1 MPESRA
7 IALPTTRT
15 AFSARTASAPAAI
28 LDKARRQLAAYPTAR
43 MINGRATMAAK
54 AEGGFEVAVGEQGS
68 FTGSR
73 LILATGIID
82 ELPDIPGLAERWGK
96 TVIHCPY
103 CHGYEFGGGALGV
116 LATGAPSIHQALVV
130 ADWGDTTLFCA
141 GAFRP
146 DARTGRTASPARRG
160 DRDAYR

>member
-1 MPESRA
+1 
-7 IALPTTRT
+7 
-15 AFSARTASAPAAI
+15 
-28 LDKARRQLAAYPTAR
+28 
-43 MINGRATMAAK
+43 MIDGRATMAAE

-130 ADWGDTTLFCA
+130 ADWGDYDLVL
-141 GAFRP
+141 R
-146 DARTGRTASPARRG
+146 RRVPARRTT
-160 DRDAYR
+160 RPNSFASAAWRSRACR